1 MKHLPPSS
9 SRRLAVLAAAFG
21 LVLLAAPAA
30 RAFTMDNQSNSNA
43 DGSARYT
50 DPDARF
56 SGSGDG
62 KTVIRQGNTTL
73 QFGSGQSFDQK
84 YNADRMF
91 NPIGRP
97 GDDRSGAF
105 CATTAF
111 GARRGPFCFEG
122 GANEPFSERKPAHG
136 VVPVST
142 ASMGRELR

>member
-97 GDDRSGAF
+97 GDDR
-105 CATTAF
+105 
-111 GARRGPFCFEG
+111 
-122 GANEPFSERKPAHG
+122 
-136 VVPVST
+136 
-142 ASMGRELR
+142 